1 MKTVIQ
7 FPTRG
12 RGQHGQKEIAG
23 GNHNF
28 FDVLKLYDE
37 YRDNT
42 DDTHIRVI
50 CDADDTTMNNS
61 ESISKLDS
69 IDNLSYYFDDN
80 KTKIE
85 ACNRRSGD
93 GDYDIIVLA
102 SDDMIPQVKGYDSI
116 ITGHMTQYFP
126 DTDGAL
132 WYYDGFKRNLCTLC
146 ILGKK
151 YYNRFGYIY
160 HPDYRSF
167 YCDDEY
173 TQVGQR
179 LGKLKFIDRVIIRH
193 DHPTFKRRP
202 GTNDGVV
209 IDETYTNNNKDI
221 PHDRNLYNSR
231 LKNNFK

>member
-12 RGQHGQKEIAG
+12 RGTHKKTEIDG

-28 FDVLKLYDE
+28 FDVLELYDK
-37 YRDNT
+37 YREDVDN
-42 DDTHIRVI
+42 THIRVI
-50 CDADDTTMNNS
+50 CDTDDSTMNNDVS
-61 ESISKLDS
+61 VSRLERV
-69 IDNLSYYFDDN
+69 DNLSYHFDDN
-80 KTKIE
+80 NTKIE
-85 ACNRRSGD
+85 ACNRRAGD
-93 GDYDIIVLA
+93 DDYDIIVLA
-102 SDDMIPQVKGYDSI
+102 SDDMIPQVSGYDEVIKS
-116 ITGHMTQYFP
+116 HMNQHFQ

-132 WYYDGFKRNLCTLC
+132 WYYDGFKRSLCTLS

-173 TQVGQR
+173 TRVGQQ
-179 LGKLKFIDRVIIRH
+179 LKKIKFINQVIIRH

-202 GTNDGVV
+202 GGEDGVV
-209 IDETYTNNNKDI
+209 IDETYIKNNKDI
-221 PHDRNLYNSR
+221 QHDKDVYYRR
-231 LKNNFK
+231 IRNNFK